1 VRRLVEILKSS
12 TDPIVLA
19 VAANDVGKMVK
30 YGGDRAKKLISDLH
44 GKTRVMELMTS
55 DNPDVRYRSL
65 LAVQQIMS
73 QHWVK

>member
-1 VRRLVEILKSS
+1 
-12 TDPIVLA
+12 
-19 VAANDVGKMVK
+19 
-30 YGGDRAKKLISDLH
+30 
-44 GKTRVMELMTS
+44 MELMTS